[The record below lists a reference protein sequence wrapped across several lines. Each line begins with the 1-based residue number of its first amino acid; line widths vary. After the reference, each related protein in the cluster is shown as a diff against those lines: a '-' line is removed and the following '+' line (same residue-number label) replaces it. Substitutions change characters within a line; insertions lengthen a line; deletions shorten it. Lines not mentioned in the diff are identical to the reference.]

1 MNKRLTLG
9 GGTLLALA
17 LLFIG
22 LTVLFNYALRG
33 WRLDLTQN
41 RLYTT
46 APGTDRVLTS
56 IKEPINLYFFFSE
69 KAATGI
75 PEFSTYGKRVREFLQ
90 ELVSRSNGKLHLHVI
105 DPQPFS
111 EEEDRAAEL
120 GVRGVPLGAANGA
133 QFYFGLAG
141 TNSTDG
147 RAAIEFFD
155 PKKEQFLEYDVVK
168 LVYQLANPKKPVVAW
183 LSGLPMTGGFDPR
196 SGQMR
201 DPWLIYSDAQQLF
214 DVRPLDSNAKVI
226 DPETNV
232 LVLVHPKELSPATQ
246 FAIDQFALHGGHIL
260 AFVDPLAEGDMS
272 GAEAGN
278 PMAAMGADKSS
289 HLAPLLNAWGVKF
302 NSDEVVADRGHALSV
317 TLRQGEQPVEH
328 LGILGL
334 DRDSIASDDV
344 ITAGLSTVNVATAG
358 YLEPL
363 TGAQACQP
371 LKGSR
376 ACFEP
381 LLQSSSDAEALPVAR
396 FRMLFDPATL
406 LDGFKPSGRRY
417 VIGARVTGNVHSAF
431 TAGAPQGVTLA
442 AGQTALKQSAKP
454 VNLVVFA
461 DSDMLQDFMWVREQA
476 FFGQRM
482 TQAWAS
488 NGDLVENALD
498 NLAGSADLI
507 SVRGRATY
515 QRPFDRVERLRRAA
529 DERLHAKEQELEAEL
544 RDTETKLTALQS
556 KKDSGS
562 TLILTPEQEQEI
574 EHFQTEKVRIRKE
587 LRAVRAGL
595 NENIERLGTTLK
607 ILNIVVVPLV
617 FAVVAL
623 LVWLWRRQRRRTAP
637 AHAAEVAAEAHP

>member
-1 MNKRLTLG
+1 MNKRSTLG

-17 LLFIG
+17 VLFIG

-46 APGTDRVLTS
+46 APGTDRVLAS

-69 KAATGI
+69 KAAAGI
-75 PEFSTYGKRVREFLQ
+75 PDLNTYGVRVREFLQ
-90 ELVSRSNGKLHLHVI
+90 ELVARSNGKLHLHVI

-111 EEEDRAAEL
+111 EEEDRASEL
-120 GVRGVPLGAANGA
+120 GVHGVPIGGAGA

-147 RAAIEFFD
+147 RGAIEFFD

-168 LVYQLANPKKPVVAW
+168 LIYELANPKKPVVAW
-183 LSGLPMTGGFDPR
+183 LSTLPMTGGFDPR

-201 DPWLIYSDAQQLF
+201 EPWMVYSDAQQLF
-214 DVRPLDSNAKVI
+214 DLRPLEQNATRI
-226 DPETNV
+226 DPEVNV
-232 LVLVHPKELSPATQ
+232 LVLVHPKQLSPATQ
-246 FAIDQFALHGGHIL
+246 FAIDQYALRGGHIL
-260 AFVDPLAEGDMS
+260 VFVDPLAEADPS

-289 HLAPLLNAWGVKF
+289 HLAELLNAWGVKF
-302 NSDEVVADRGHALSV
+302 NPDEVVADRAHALSV

-334 DRDSIASDDV
+334 DKDSFTASDV
-344 ITAGLSTVNVATAG
+344 ITAGLSTVNVATTG

-363 TGAQACQP
+363 AGAQACQP
-371 LKGSR
+371 LKGRQS
-376 ACFEP
+376 CFEP
-381 LLQSSSDAEALPVAR
+381 LLQSSKDAEPLPVAR

-406 LDGFKPSGRRY
+406 LDGFKPTGRRY
-417 VIGARVTGNVHSAF
+417 VIGARVTGNVHTAF
-431 TAGAPQGVTLA
+431 PAGPPAGVTLP
-442 AGQTALKQSAKP
+442 AGQSALKQSAKP
-454 VNLVVFA
+454 LNLVVFA
-461 DSDMLQDFMWVREQA
+461 DTDMLADFMWVREQN

-482 TQAWAS
+482 AQAWAS

-507 SVRGRATY
+507 SVRGRATF

-529 DERLHAKEQELEAEL
+529 DERLHAKEQELEAQL
-544 RDTETKLTALQS
+544 RDTESKLSSLQS

-562 TLILTPEQEQEI
+562 ALILTPEQEQEI
-574 EHFQTEKVRIRKE
+574 EHFQTEKLRIRKE

-617 FAVVAL
+617 FAAVAL
-623 LVWLWRRQRRRTAP
+623 LLWLWRRERRRSAP
-637 AHAAEVAAEAHP
+637 AGGAVAAAQGHP